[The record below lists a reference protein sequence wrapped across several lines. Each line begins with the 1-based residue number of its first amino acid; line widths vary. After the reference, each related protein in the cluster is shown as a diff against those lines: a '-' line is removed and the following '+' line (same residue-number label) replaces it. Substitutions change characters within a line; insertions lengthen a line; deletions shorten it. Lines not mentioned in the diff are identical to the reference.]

1 MRDQMSQPLDKAG
14 DTNQPVSYGESSTT
28 FGSQLA
34 PLLFLTSIF
43 FLNFI
48 SRIILAPLM
57 PAIEQELNLS
67 HTEAGSFFLV
77 ISMGYFLT
85 LLGSGLVSSR
95 LTHRNTI
102 ILSATAVGIALIGTS
117 FSNSLLEIRLG
128 LLLLGMAAG
137 IYLASG
143 IATLTSLISSR
154 HWGKAI
160 AIHELAPNLSFV
172 AAPLVAEALLVWFSW
187 RGILDILGV
196 ASILIGIVFALSGKG
211 GKLHGQPPSFK
222 SFKTLFAEPS
232 FWIMIVLFSLGIAGT
247 LGIYTMLPL
256 YLITDHGIDRNWANT
271 LLALS
276 RISGLGMAFLA
287 GWASDRVGPKHTL
300 CGVFL
305 VAGVMTVLL
314 GTAPGS
320 WIVAIVFLQPIFAVC
335 FFPPGFALLSSIG
348 PPSARNVAI
357 SLTIPVAFVLGGG
370 AVPIGI
376 GIMGDA
382 GAFGLGITLTG
393 VLMLFGVV
401 LSMCLRLPHGE
412 NRQT

>member
-1 MRDQMSQPLDKAG
+1 MGDQMRQSPDKAG
-14 DTNQPVSYGESSTT
+14 DKNQPFSYGEPQT
-28 FGSQLA
+28 FSSQLG

-57 PAIEQELNLS
+57 PAIEQDLNLS

-77 ISMGYFLT
+77 ISLGYFIT
-85 LLGSGLVSSR
+85 LLGSGFVSSR

-117 FSNSLLEIRLG
+117 FSNSLLGIRVG

-137 IYLASG
+137 IYLPSG

-160 AIHELAPNLSFV
+160 AVHELAPNLSFV
-172 AAPLVAEALLVWFSW
+172 VAPLMSEVLLLWFSW
-187 RGILDILGV
+187 RGILAILGGT
-196 ASILIGIVFALSGKG
+196 SILIGIAFARSGKG
-211 GKLHGQPPSFK
+211 GELHGQPPSFK

-232 FWIMIVLFSLGIAGT
+232 FWIMMVLFSLGIAGT

-287 GWASDRVGPKHTL
+287 GWASDRLGPKRTM

-305 VAGVMTVLL
+305 VTGLTTVLL
-314 GTAPGS
+314 GIAPGS

-335 FFPPGFALLSSIG
+335 FFPPGFAVLSSIG
-348 PPSARNVAI
+348 PPSARNVAV

-370 AVPIGI
+370 AIPIGI

-382 GAFGLGITLTG
+382 GSFGLGITLAG
-393 VLMLFGVV
+393 VLMFFGFV
-401 LSMCLRLPHGE
+401 LSMCLRLPNGE
-412 NRQT
+412 SIKA